1 MADATRY
8 GCRTCRRTDLT
19 TTANHKLRKHTADGR
34 RKTEVNPHCPDTAP
48 VSVQEI
54 EDADHRETAVSR
66 PPNPHRDPLPGGL
79 HENAARAGITV
90 PDRVPRRCPG
100 CKHDAHTGECTVMV
114 PDPGDDEFENEC
126 GCLAPADLPHDR
138 QAPVEPVDTH
148 DWHHPTPD
156 AGLVCRR
163 CKLAHKFWSGD
174 PCPAVPETDCP
185 PCPFGPEGK
194 HQFAFGECGCGYED
208 PDYVEPAPVVAARV
222 TAVQTGADVLM
233 GGTAHNAS
241 DADGDPMDVLMAE
254 DAPSD
259 GSDKLY
265 RNGRYVLPD
274 PLTGSR
280 RTWTRVTTMAETLS
294 DLYSL
299 NLWRIR
305 MVLIGLARFPDLLTE
320 LQEIDGT
327 GEEGKLDPKIHK
339 DILNRIGGKAQA
351 LAGAKVPAG
360 WGTRMHAWIERLS
373 RDEIVLGD
381 VEDKYRDEVTAWAAA
396 MQEADLSAVP
406 HLIERRI
413 TVPMYGTA
421 GTFDQVCRVHRGRS
435 IRLGNRIIRLNAGDH
450 LLGDVKSG
458 RDLDY
463 AWGEIAIQTS
473 LYAHGARD
481 VGKVAV
487 WNPEAEHDDGTPG
500 AWEWEDIGIPAKSIR
515 TDVAVIMHVPIG
527 SGECTLYWID
537 LEEGWKAVQLC
548 EAVRDWRKAKGL
560 HMPFSIAEVATSKP
574 PVVREP
580 SWRERFEAV
589 TTKDQGR
596 AVYRE
601 WLAAGNDPDSS
612 QAVAYR
618 ELMKRRIAQLTE
630 TTA

>member
-1 MADATRY
+1 MVDAPRY

-19 TTANHKLRKHTADGR
+19 TTANHRLRKHTRDGR
-34 RKTEVNPHCPDTAP
+34 RKTDDNPHCTGTVP
-48 VSVQEI
+48 VHVSDV
-54 EDADHRETAVSR
+54 EDMISREQA
-66 PPNPHRDPLPGGL
+66 
-79 HENAARAGITV
+79 AARH
-90 PDRVPRRCPG
+90 P
-100 CKHDAHTGECTVMV
+100 E
-114 PDPGDDEFENEC
+114 
-126 GCLAPADLPHDR
+126 DLPHDR
-138 QAPVEPVDTH
+138 QSCPGCGHRSHTGECRELVMPGAPGDVDECGCLDDTGVGQGVTPPAGCTCGEGRPH
-148 DWHHPTPD
+148 RVTCSLRTEPTPGEVAD
-156 AGLVCRR
+156 AIATLD
-163 CKLAHKFWSGD
+163 L
-174 PCPAVPETDCP
+174 P
-185 PCPFGPEGK
+185 PCEYGENGK
-194 HQFAFGECGCGYED
+194 HTFVFGECVCGFEQ
-208 PDYVEPAPVVAARV
+208 PGYVEPAPVVAARV
-222 TAVQTGADVLM
+222 TAPQTGADVLM
-233 GGTAHNAS
+233 GSTPHNAS
-241 DADGDPMDVLMAE
+241 DADGDPMDVLMAD

-265 RNGRYVLPD
+265 RNGRYALPD
-274 PLTGSR
+274 PVTGSK
-280 RTWTRVTTMAETLS
+280 RTWTRATTMAETLS

-339 DILNRIGGKAQA
+339 NVLNKIGEKAQS

-360 WGTRMHAWIERLS
+360 WGTRMHGWIERLS
-373 RDEIVLGD
+373 RDEIVLAD
-381 VEDKYRDEVTAWAAA
+381 VEDKYRDEVTAWTAA

-406 HLIERRI
+406 HLIERRVVI
-413 TVPMYGTA
+413 PMYGTA
-421 GTFDQVCRVHRGRS
+421 GTFDQVCRVHRSRS
-435 IRLGNRIIRLNAGDH
+435 IRLGNRIVRLNAGDH
-450 LLGDVKSG
+450 IIGDVKSG

-463 AWGEIAIQTS
+463 AWGEISIQTS

-487 WNPEAEHDDGTPG
+487 WNPDADSGERDPETGEPVSPG

-515 TDVAVIMHVPIG
+515 TDVAVIMHVPVG

-574 PVVREP
+574 VVREP
-580 SWRERFEAV
+580 SWQERFEAV

-596 AVYRE
+596 MVYRQ
-601 WLAAGNDPDSS
+601 WLAAGGSTDSPD
-612 QAVAYR
+612 AAR
-618 ELMKRRIAQLTE
+618 FKKIMRDRIEQLTE
-630 TTA
+630 STA

>member
-1 MADATRY
+1 MAEAIRY

-19 TTANHKLRKHTADGR
+19 TTANHVLRKHTPDGR
-34 RKTEVNPHCPDTAP
+34 RKTDDHPHCLGTAP
-48 VSVQEI
+48 VPVQDI
-54 EDADHRETAVSR
+54 EEANQRDAADQRQTAVSA

-79 HENAARAGITV
+79 HENAARAGVAV
-90 PDRVPRRCPG
+90 PGRVSRRCPG
-100 CKHDAHTGECTVMV
+100 CGHAGHTGECREMVM
-114 PDPGDDEFENEC
+114 PGAPGDVDEC
-126 GCLAPADLPHDR
+126 GCLDDREDLPHDR
-138 QAPVEPVDTH
+138 QAPADPAPVI
-148 DWHHPTPD
+148 PD
-156 AGLVCRR
+156 DCEY
-163 CKLAHKFWSGD
+163 GD
-174 PCPAVPETDCP
+174 
-185 PCPFGPEGK
+185 GGK
-194 HQFAFGECGCGYED
+194 HTFVFGECVCGFEQ
-208 PDYVEPAPVVAARV
+208 PGYVEPAPVVAARV
-222 TAVQTGADVLM
+222 TVAPTGADVLM

-241 DADGDPMDVLMAE
+241 DADADPMDVLMAD

-265 RNGRYVLPD
+265 RNGRYALPD
-274 PLTGSR
+274 PVTGNK
-280 RTWTRVTTMAETLS
+280 RTWTRATTMAETLS

-320 LQEIDGT
+320 LKEIDGT

-339 DILNRIGGKAQA
+339 DVLNRIGGKAQS

-360 WGTRMHAWIERLS
+360 WGTRMHGWIERLS

-381 VEDKYRDEVTAWAAA
+381 VEDKYRNEVTAWTAA

-406 HLIERRI
+406 HLIERRVVI
-413 TVPMYGTA
+413 PMYGTA

-450 LLGDVKSG
+450 IIGDVKSG

-463 AWGEIAIQTS
+463 AWGEISIQTA

-481 VGKVAV
+481 VGKVAR
-487 WNPEAEHDDGTPG
+487 WDPDADSGERDPETGEPVNPG

-515 TDVAVIMHVPIG
+515 TDVAVIMHVPVG
-527 SGECTLYWID
+527 SGECTLYWLD

-548 EAVRDWRKAKGL
+548 EAVRDWRKIKGL

-574 PVVREP
+574 VVREP
-580 SWRERFEAV
+580 SWQERFEAI

-596 AVYRE
+596 TVYRQ
-601 WLAAGNDPDSS
+601 WLAAGGSPDSP
-612 QAVAYR
+612 AADR
-618 ELMKRRIAQLTE
+618 FRKIMRDRISQLTE
-630 TTA
+630 STA